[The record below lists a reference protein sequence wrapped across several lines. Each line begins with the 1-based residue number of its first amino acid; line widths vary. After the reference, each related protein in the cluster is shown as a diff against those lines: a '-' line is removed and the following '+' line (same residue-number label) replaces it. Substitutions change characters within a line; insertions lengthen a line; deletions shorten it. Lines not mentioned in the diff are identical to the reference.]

1 MKKIATLFCLVL
13 LISSCKSDKKEK
25 LNSVTD
31 TSQLSP
37 AEKIANAYGFNNWK
51 KISQISFT
59 FNVDRDSSHFERS
72 WKWHPKTNDVILT
85 SGNDTISYNRK
96 EMDSVSLNA
105 DKGFINDKYW
115 LLAPFQLLW
124 DQGASISEVVKEEA
138 PISKNTLNKITLTY
152 ASEGGYTPGDAY
164 DFYFGDD
171 FLIKE
176 WVYRK
181 ANSDTPSLITTWE
194 NNQDFNGIKLAL
206 EHIKLDGQLK
216 IYFNNIKIVSN

>member
-1 MKKIATLFCLVL
+1 
-13 LISSCKSDKKEK
+13 
-25 LNSVTD
+25 
-31 TSQLSP
+31 
-37 AEKIANAYGFNNWK
+37 
-51 KISQISFT
+51 
-59 FNVDRDSSHFERS
+59 
-72 WKWHPKTNDVILT
+72 
-85 SGNDTISYNRK
+85 
-96 EMDSVSLNA
+96 MDSLSINA

-124 DQGASISEVVKEEA
+124 DQTAAISEVVKEEA
-138 PISKNTLNKITLTY
+138 PISKNTMNKITLTY

-164 DFYFGDD
+164 DFYFGED

-181 ANSDTPSLITTWE
+181 GNSDEPSLITTWE

-216 IYFNNIKIVSN
+216 IYFSNIKIIMN

>member
-1 MKKIATLFCLVL
+1 
-13 LISSCKSDKKEK
+13 
-25 LNSVTD
+25 
-31 TSQLSP
+31 
-37 AEKIANAYGFNNWK
+37 
-51 KISQISFT
+51 
-59 FNVDRDSSHFERS
+59 
-72 WKWHPKTNDVILT
+72 
-85 SGNDTISYNRK
+85 
-96 EMDSVSLNA
+96 MDSLSINA

-124 DQGASISEVVKEEA
+124 DQTAAISEVVKVEA
-138 PISKNTLNKITLTY
+138 PISKNTMNKITLTY

-164 DFYFGDD
+164 DFYFGED

-181 ANSDTPSLITTWE
+181 GNSDEPSLITTWE

-216 IYFNNIKIVSN
+216 IYFSNIKIIMN